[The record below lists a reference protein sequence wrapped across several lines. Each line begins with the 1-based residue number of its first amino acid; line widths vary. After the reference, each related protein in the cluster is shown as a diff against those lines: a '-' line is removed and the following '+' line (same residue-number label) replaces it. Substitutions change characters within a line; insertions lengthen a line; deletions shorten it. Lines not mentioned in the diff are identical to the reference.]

1 MYALMEA
8 EDNRD
13 YYGLP
18 EVIVV
23 PLATLPSEE
32 MLFAQRCALY
42 SKDANQLLEIA
53 KKDFLVDSDSD
64 KECLMYYL
72 GGNENSNEETMDIVA
87 FHHYKSFTFGIEV
100 PEKVLKSKN
109 SSRKAIQKVANFAL
123 KGDVDYE
130 QEHAKYHYPYHYVD
144 MLISLCHHRHITTK
158 ILDEFTN
165 LALSEKICSKKY
177 ELLQAVVTSPKVSS
191 RLLQK
196 ITDCILNEYDIQKY
210 QLLQVIVTSPKVDS
224 GILDKIVDLIVSNY
238 KKSDT
243 HKQESSNVTFEEE
256 LLIGILVSS
265 KVTGK
270 MISAIYDM
278 KADNLQLWHLIL
290 DGIAES
296 PLTDITILCEL
307 AKCNYSQ
314 VKRSLAKNSKI
325 DDEIRNI
332 LADDSDEQVREI
344 IAEDEKTSVK
354 TLKKLASDESYYVRY
369 RVARNMSCTEE
380 IFEILVKE
388 QEDSE
393 ILAEVYENEAASDSI
408 REKILNIWKIE

>member
-8 EDNRD
+8 EDDRD
-13 YYGLP
+13 YYESP

-100 PEKVLKSKN
+100 PKKLLKSKN

-130 QEHAKYHYPYHYVD
+130 QEHVKYHYAYNYAD
-144 MLISLCHHRHITTK
+144 MLISLCHHKHITTK
-158 ILDEFTN
+158 ILDEFTDW
-165 LALSEKICSKKY
+165 ALSEKIYGKKY
-177 ELLQAVVTSPKVSS
+177 ELLQA
-191 RLLQK
+191 
-196 ITDCILNEYDIQKY
+196 
-210 QLLQVIVTSPKVDS
+210 IVTSPKVDS
-224 GILDKIVDLIVSNY
+224 GILDKIINLIVSNY
-238 KKSDT
+238 QKSDT

-256 LLIGILVSS
+256 LLIGILDSS

-290 DGIAES
+290 DRIAES
-296 PLTDITILCEL
+296 PLTDVAILCEL
-307 AKCNYSQ
+307 AMCNYSQ

-344 IAEDEKTSVK
+344 IAEDEKTSVNA
-354 TLKKLASDESYYVRY
+354 LKKLASDESYYVRY
-369 RVARNMSCTEE
+369 RVAGNMSCTEE

-393 ILAEVYENEAASDSI
+393 ILAEVYENKVASDSI
-408 REKILNIWKIE
+408 RKEILNIWEIE